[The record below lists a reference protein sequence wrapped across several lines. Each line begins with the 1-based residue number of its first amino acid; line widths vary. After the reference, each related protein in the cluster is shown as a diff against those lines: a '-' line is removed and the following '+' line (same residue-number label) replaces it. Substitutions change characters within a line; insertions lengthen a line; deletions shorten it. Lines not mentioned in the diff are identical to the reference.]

1 MKTKTI
7 KKKEIVNNWYLID
20 AKGVRLGK
28 LAVAVAEL
36 LMGKNKLA
44 SDASLDSADN
54 IVIVNSTA
62 ISVHAKKLD
71 SKKYYSH
78 SGYMGHLK
86 VETLREL
93 LERKP
98 EEVIK
103 KAVKGMLPKNK
114 LQDKM
119 LKHLFIYSGEEH
131 KHEAQQPVKISVK

>member
-1 MKTKTI
+1 
-7 KKKEIVNNWYLID
+7 
-20 AKGVRLGK
+20 
-28 LAVAVAEL
+28 
-36 LMGKNKLA
+36 
-44 SDASLDSADN
+44 
-54 IVIVNSTA
+54 
-62 ISVHAKKLD
+62 
-71 SKKYYSH
+71 
-78 SGYMGHLK
+78 MGHLK